1 MKCHQLRSG
10 GGALP
15 LTLYFLQ
22 HMDADGYIS
31 NTPHSAPT
39 ADNAFT
45 IFITELYVDFV
56 YNDYAAVIIIR
67 SLMCSNTV
75 RNKNKKAANEIRA
88 ARPCSSLMKIFI
100 HHIR

>member
-1 MKCHQLRSG
+1 MSSTSEWG
-10 GGALP
+10 EGALP

-45 IFITELYVDFV
+45 IFITELHVDFV
-56 YNDYAAVIIIR
+56 YDDYAAVIIIH
-67 SLMCSNTV
+67 SFNHVLKHSN
-75 RNKNKKAANEIRA
+75 KQEQESGK
-88 ARPCSSLMKIFI
+88 
-100 HHIR
+100 